1 MNLYEFASLLDKN
14 TNINEILI
22 MILEENDKTNIISLG
37 RLIEEKGQLFGYYII
52 ENIKMEEAKVYVR
65 FNQKQYDNFLAMF

>member
-37 RLIEEKGQLFGYYII
+37 L
-52 ENIKMEEAKVYVR
+52 
-65 FNQKQYDNFLAMF
+65 